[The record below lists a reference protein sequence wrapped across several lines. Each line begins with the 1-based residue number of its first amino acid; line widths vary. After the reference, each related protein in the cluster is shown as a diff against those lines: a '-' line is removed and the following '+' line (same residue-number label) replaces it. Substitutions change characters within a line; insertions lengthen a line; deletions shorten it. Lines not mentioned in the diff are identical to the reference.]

1 MYQKHEID
9 YFNVLVLQR
18 YEHYKV
24 IRKIDMYLVGFCYDI
39 YVYVY
44 LAKLTITSIPFWD
57 CNIFFLSF
65 RWW

>member
-39 YVYVY
+39 YVFVY
-44 LAKLTITSIPFWD
+44 LAKQIITSIPF
-57 CNIFFLSF
+57 
-65 RWW
+65 